1 MSRKKARDNAFKCIY
16 ELEFIKDKSL
26 DDILLNCYEENNN
39 SEEEKQ
45 YIQMILN
52 GVKENIEKIDSII
65 LSKLKNWS
73 LDRIAKIDLAI
84 LRLAIYE
91 ILYVDSIPNKVSAN
105 EAVELAKTYGNNDS
119 KSFVNGV
126 IEMILN
132 GVKENIEKIDSIILS
147 KLKNWSLDRIAKID
161 LAILRLAIYEILYV
175 DSIPNKV
182 SANEAVEL
190 AKTYGNNDSKSFVN
204 GVIAKV
210 IEDKEDGNGRKE
222 NI

>member
-16 ELEFIKDKSL
+16 ELEFIKDKNL
-26 DDILLNCYEENNN
+26 DDILSNCYEENNN
-39 SEEEKQ
+39 STEEKE
-45 YIQMILN
+45 YIQMIVN
-52 GVKENIEKIDSII
+52 RVKENIKKIDDII

-91 ILYVDSIPNKVSAN
+91 ILYVDSIP
-105 EAVELAKTYGNNDS
+105 D
-119 KSFVNGV
+119 
-126 IEMILN
+126 
-132 GVKENIEKIDSIILS
+132 
-147 KLKNWSLDRIAKID
+147 
-161 LAILRLAIYEILYV
+161 
-175 DSIPNKV
+175 KV

>member
-16 ELEFIKDKSL
+16 ELEFGRDEDLNK
-26 DDILLNCYEENNN
+26 ILNNCYEENDNKPD
-39 SEEEKQ
+39 EME
-45 YIQMILN
+45 YIEMVLK
-52 GVKENIEKIDSII
+52 GVKENLAEIDSII

-73 LDRIAKIDLAI
+73 IERIAKIDLAI

-91 ILYVDSIPNKVSAN
+91 INYVEDIP
-105 EAVELAKTYGNNDS
+105 E
-119 KSFVNGV
+119 
-126 IEMILN
+126 
-132 GVKENIEKIDSIILS
+132 
-147 KLKNWSLDRIAKID
+147 
-161 LAILRLAIYEILYV
+161 
-175 DSIPNKV
+175 KV

-210 IEDKEDGNGRKE
+210 IESKEENNGTEK

>member
-26 DDILLNCYEENNN
+26 DDILSNCYEENNN

-45 YIQMILN
+45 YIQI
-52 GVKENIEKIDSII
+52 
-65 LSKLKNWS
+65 
-73 LDRIAKIDLAI
+73 
-84 LRLAIYE
+84 
-91 ILYVDSIPNKVSAN
+91 
-105 EAVELAKTYGNNDS
+105 
-119 KSFVNGV
+119 
-126 IEMILN
+126 ILN